1 MNSYEAKQAR
11 RQQRLLDAA
20 EKQDAKADAAYK
32 ASDMSEG
39 ATGIP
44 FGQPILVGHHS
55 ERRHRGAIEH
65 AHRAME
71 RCVSHSKRAED
82 LRTKAAG
89 VGQAGISSDDPDAI
103 KKLQARVADLETSQ
117 KNMKAANKLIR
128 KHRRFGV
135 DQSSSGPDTE
145 AYLNAMAE
153 IADHFDET
161 VARRLIDPGNRLEPG
176 FPSYSLQNN
185 NAKIKR
191 LKDRIKQLEKA
202 AEQETK
208 THVFAG
214 LCEVIENVEANRL
227 QFIFVG
233 KPDAAT
239 RQVLKDHAFRWAPSQ
254 GAWQR
259 QLTNASRHSANCVI
273 RALRRAVEEAS
284 DA

>member
-11 RQQRLLDAA
+11 RKQRLLDAA
-20 EKQDAKADAAYK
+20 EKQDANADAAYK
-32 ASDMSEG
+32 ASDMSED

-55 ERRHRGAIEH
+55 ERRHRKAIEH

-82 LRTKAAG
+82 LRTKAAA
-89 VGQAGISSDDPDAI
+89 VGQGGISSDDPDAI
-103 KKLQARVADLETSQ
+103 DKLKVRVADLELSQ
-117 KNMKAANKLIR
+117 ENMKAANKVIR
-128 KHRRFGV
+128 KYRRLGV
-135 DQSSSGPDTE
+135 NQDSTGPDTD
-145 AYLNAMAE
+145 AYLAAMAD
-153 IADHFDET
+153 IATHFDEV
-161 VARRLIDPGNRLEPG
+161 VARRLIDPDQHTQPG

-191 LKDRIKQLEKA
+191 LKDRITELEKA

-208 THVFAG
+208 RHVFAG
-214 LCEVIENVEANRL
+214 LCEVVENVEENRL
-227 QFIFVG
+227 QFLFDG

-239 RQVLKDHAFRWAPSQ
+239 RQILKDHAFRWAPSQ
-254 GAWQR
+254 DAWQR
-259 QLTNASRHSANCVI
+259 QLTNAARHSANLVI
-273 RALRRAVEEAS
+273 RALRAAEAAS